1 LEEIMSRRFSLLVLA
16 LVVSGCGGAK
26 RAAEQAVAAADSAIA
41 AVSGEAERVAPELLQ
56 PLVAAVTDAK
66 ASIGAGQYE
75 AATAAVSDIPARAA
89 DVSKTVE
96 QLKKDFA
103 ADFATLSEAMPRNL
117 EAIKQKL
124 ARPPRSLSRERLADL
139 QKAYD
144 EGMVEWP
151 AVTQEFQS
159 GAVGSAMAKAFG
171 LKAKVSEAM
180 VALGLSADEK
190 AWGNLITQPK

>member
-1 LEEIMSRRFSLLVLA
+1 MSRRFSLLVLA

>member
-1 LEEIMSRRFSLLVLA
+1 MEEIMSRRFSLLVLA